1 MGREAGQCKTS
12 TPYDIFIMTPSL
24 EGLPTKDNEAPSPY
38 EVRLAQLDTN
48 PVFQCLLLEKFIA
61 KFGLVFVLT

>member
-1 MGREAGQCKTS
+1 MGRKAGQCKTS

-24 EGLPTKDNEAPSPY
+24 ERLPTKANEATSPY

-48 PVFQCLLLEKFIA
+48 PVFQCLLLKIFIA

>member
-1 MGREAGQCKTS
+1 
-12 TPYDIFIMTPSL
+12 MTPSL
-24 EGLPTKDNEAPSPY
+24 EGLPTKANEAPSPY